1 MVQSEQG
8 GCVIG
13 KLRLSNSKITVKN
26 KWFENIA
33 NFTVIENKFNFIIR
47 IKISIFV
54 TSIEIFVL
62 LIVQNLVSRV
72 EFWLREM
79 EKWSLGKIRISS

>member
-1 MVQSEQG
+1 MVQNEQG

-13 KLRLSNSKITVKN
+13 KLRLLNSKITVKN
-26 KWFENIA
+26 KCFENIA
-33 NFTVIENKFNFIIR
+33 NFTVIKISLIFFIIR

-54 TSIEIFVL
+54 TSVEIFVL

-79 EKWSLGKIRISS
+79 EK